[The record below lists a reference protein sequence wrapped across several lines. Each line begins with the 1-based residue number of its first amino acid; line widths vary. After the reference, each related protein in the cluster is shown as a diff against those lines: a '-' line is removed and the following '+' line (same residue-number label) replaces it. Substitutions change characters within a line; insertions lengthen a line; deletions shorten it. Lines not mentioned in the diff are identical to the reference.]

1 MKYIIFISV
10 LMFII
15 GYVYGGSKQEVKL
28 KLVDINQQKEFIV
41 FKKYLRDMKN
51 IDMDSLIL
59 EYESERYL
67 KGTVPLYG
75 KNEVVTSFV
84 NYLMKIGR

>member
-1 MKYIIFISV
+1 
-10 LMFII
+10 MFII

-41 FKKYLRDMKN
+41 FKKHLRDIKG

-84 NYLMKIGR
+84 NYLIKIGR